1 MSSINVETQFKLG
14 LLINPFAGIGGSVAL
29 KGSDGKEVR
38 ERALALGAEKKA
50 MFKTRLALE
59 CLLPIKEKVQLYVAN
74 GEMGEQLVKDMGFSY
89 QVVYHP
95 KQIQTEGEDT
105 EATASALINH
115 KVDLILFAGGDGT
128 ARNLCSVVGNKIPVL
143 GVPAGCKIHSAVYA
157 VTPQAAGRVLKQV
170 VAGDLVSVS
179 DSEVMDIDEE
189 LFRKGRVNARQ
200 YGEMLVPTELRYI
213 QAVKMGGKESDELV
227 LADIAAHLIE
237 VMDDHPEHLFV
248 MGSGSTVDAI
258 MEELNLDNTLL
269 GVDLVQNQ
277 KLLAKDL
284 TAQQLLNLTANK
296 PCKLVITLIGGQG
309 HIIGR
314 GNQQLSADF
323 LRTLGKENII
333 LVASK
338 GKLNKLSGRPLIVD
352 SGEPSLDE
360 QLAGLIPIVTG
371 YHDQVLYPV
380 ANFKD
385 ENEEHV

>member
-1 MSSINVETQFKLG
+1 MSLTSIQAPFKLG
-14 LLINPFAGIGGSVAL
+14 LLINPFAGIGGAVAL

-59 CLLPIKEKVQLYVAN
+59 ALLPLKDRVVLYVAS
-74 GEMGEQLVKDMGFSY
+74 GEMGEQVAKDLGFNYKLIY
-89 QVVYHP
+89 QAA
-95 KQIQTEGEDT
+95 QQQTESQDT
-105 EATASALINH
+105 EAAAAELVAH

-128 ARNLCSVVGNKIPVL
+128 ARNLCAVVGNKIPVL

-237 VMDDHPEHLFV
+237 IMEDNPEHIFV
-248 MGSGSTVDAI
+248 MGSGSTVNAI
-258 MEELNLDNTLL
+258 MEELHLDNTLL
-269 GVDLVQNQ
+269 GVDLIKN
-277 KLLAKDL
+277 
-284 TAQQLLNLTANK
+284 QQLIVQDVTAKELLTLTANT

-314 GNQQLSADF
+314 GNQQLSPQF
-323 LRTLGKENII
+323 LSLLGKENII
-333 LVASK
+333 LVATK
-338 GKLNKLSGRPLIVD
+338 NKLNNLSGRPLFVD
-352 SGEPSLDE
+352 SGDPNLDL
-360 QLAGLIPIVTG
+360 QLSGLISIVTG

-380 ANFKD
+380 ANLKN
-385 ENEEHV
+385 ENKEGV

>member
-1 MSSINVETQFKLG
+1 
-14 LLINPFAGIGGSVAL
+14 
-29 KGSDGKEVR
+29 
-38 ERALALGAEKKA
+38 
-50 MFKTRLALE
+50 
-59 CLLPIKEKVQLYVAN
+59 
-74 GEMGEQLVKDMGFSY
+74 MGEQVVKQMGFQY
-89 QVVYHP
+89 TVVYEP
-95 KQIQTEGEDT
+95 KQAQTEGQDT
-105 EATASALINH
+105 EAAAAVLVAN

-128 ARNLCSVVGNKIPVL
+128 ARNLCAVIGNRVPVL

-227 LADIAAHLIE
+227 LADIGAHLIE

-248 MGSGSTVDAI
+248 MGSGSTVNAI

-284 TAQQLLNLTANK
+284 TAQQLLSLTANK

-323 LRTLGKENII
+323 LQALGKENII

-338 GKLNKLSGRPLIVD
+338 SKLNNLSGRPLIVD

>member
-1 MSSINVETQFKLG
+1 MPSSHIDSNFKLG
-14 LLINPFAGIGGSVAL
+14 LLINPFAGIGGAVAL
-29 KGSDGKEVR
+29 KGSDGKDVR
-38 ERALALGAEKKA
+38 DKALALGAEKKA
-50 MFKTRLALE
+50 MYKTSLALE
-59 CLLPIKEKVQLYVAN
+59 CLLPLKDKVTLYVAG
-74 GEMGEQLVKDMGFSY
+74 GEMGEQVVKQMGFQY
-89 QVVYHP
+89 IVVYEP
-95 KQIQTEGEDT
+95 KQAQTEGQDT
-105 EATASALINH
+105 EAAAAVLVAN

-128 ARNLCSVVGNKIPVL
+128 ARNLCAVIGNRVPVL

-227 LADIAAHLIE
+227 LADIGAHLIE

-248 MGSGSTVDAI
+248 MGSGSTVNAI

-284 TAQQLLNLTANK
+284 TAQQLLSLTANK

-323 LRTLGKENII
+323 LQALGKENII

-338 GKLNKLSGRPLIVD
+338 SKLNNLSGRPLIVD